1 MLREKDREGSGFVYM
16 CRRMYVCVYAIDVLK
31 FTFAANFGIL
41 GISGA
46 QYSREESERFFFVPL
61 LHRIL
66 RGFLVSLFR
75 HLLSFFCLPWRAITP
90 PFFFHFYVVTLL
102 RLSIAPIFALLPI
115 LFFIYSSLFFFLLK
129 NGTDYG
135 GSFL

>member
-75 HLLSFFCLPWRAITP
+75 HLLSFFACLGEQLHP
-90 PFFFHFYVVTLL
+90 
-102 RLSIAPIFALLPI
+102 
-115 LFFIYSSLFFFLLK
+115 LFFFTSTLSL
-129 NGTDYG
+129 YYV
-135 GSFL
+135 